1 MVSINDKKLPTNP
14 SDKDRRALQNKV
26 AHKFNARIIKNANG
40 LRTIPPRR
48 RGSYEFPYTPA
59 SSSPVK
65 SVNNSRYPSPA
76 STPYQSQYTT
86 KYVQQQQQLM
96 TVIDKV
102 TAACGAPINIFAD
115 KSRKRLLATTG
126 ANGSLLGAQSSNNSN
141 NNTNAGLTAV
151 NALNGVT
158 ISITNSGGGNG
169 SSSSS
174 GGIGGNV
181 MPPSK
186 KHRGKKTKHYVA
198 NTIVASSGVGV
209 GIGAATILKRHCS
222 LDESADTIEKRHLH
236 NDMERQRRIGLKNL
250 FEALKKQIPSIK
262 DKERAPKV
270 NILREA
276 AKLCEALTS
285 EDQQLTEQKARL
297 REELR
302 KRQERLTMLRAQ
314 RSRRLGGGLID

>member
-1 MVSINDKKLPTNP
+1 MILMIITTRFPSSSFIAICVVVCTYSNSSSSSSSSTGSIITTCDFVIFRAKQKIRKNSWQISIKGASHANQLKEEEIDVVSINDKKLPTNP

-96 TVIDKV
+96 TVIDK
-102 TAACGAPINIFAD
+102 
-115 KSRKRLLATTG
+115 
-126 ANGSLLGAQSSNNSN
+126 
-141 NNTNAGLTAV
+141 
-151 NALNGVT
+151 
-158 ISITNSGGGNG
+158 
-169 SSSSS
+169 
-174 GGIGGNV
+174 
-181 MPPSK
+181 
-186 KHRGKKTKHYVA
+186 
-198 NTIVASSGVGV
+198 
-209 GIGAATILKRHCS
+209 
-222 LDESADTIEKRHLH
+222 SADTIEKRHLH

-314 RSRRLGGGLID
+314 RARRLGGGLID

>member
-1 MVSINDKKLPTNP
+1 MLDCNEILYRAKRIERVTSKLKLSRKIDISQEEIDVVSINDKKLPTNP

-86 KYVQQQQQLM
+86 
-96 TVIDKV
+96 
-102 TAACGAPINIFAD
+102 N
-115 KSRKRLLATTG
+115 
-126 ANGSLLGAQSSNNSN
+126 
-141 NNTNAGLTAV
+141 
-151 NALNGVT
+151 
-158 ISITNSGGGNG
+158 
-169 SSSSS
+169 
-174 GGIGGNV
+174 
-181 MPPSK
+181 
-186 KHRGKKTKHYVA
+186 
-198 NTIVASSGVGV
+198 GVGV
-209 GIGAATILKRHCS
+209 GVGVGVGAATILKRHCS

-262 DKERAPKV
+262 DKERAPKH
-270 NILREA
+270 A
-276 AKLCEALTS
+276 
-285 EDQQLTEQKARL
+285 
-297 REELR
+297 
-302 KRQERLTMLRAQ
+302 
-314 RSRRLGGGLID
+314 